1 LMAQIGEDAV
11 RPLYEHLLALPE
23 GDARP
28 KRIDLF
34 LYSRGGDVSVPWRI
48 ATMMREFTDDFCVLI
63 PYKAY
68 SAATMIA
75 LGADQIVMGKKAEL
89 GPIDPSLVR
98 APNPDTGAPAQI
110 SVEDVASYLSFVS
123 DRAKITEQDAT
134 AQLLSQLATH
144 ITPLTLG
151 TVHRQYSHIRLVAR
165 KLLTSHNEPFEEA
178 RVNAL
183 IETLTESLYS
193 HGHAIGRTEAAQHGL
208 NVERADP
215 DLERAMW
222 DLFVEYENWMEMTDP
237 LDPDTVLDQ
246 QQAEQYTMTGLAEAA
261 VESVARVDVFESSLS
276 FRRIRQ
282 IPPNPQININLQL
295 GLPANMNPNE
305 LAPEAQ
311 QILQEL
317 AGQVTEH
324 VRQQVQQEITRQSPV
339 RGIEMRTFGGKWYDR
354 TRQQAKQST
363 SRSQE

>member
-1 LMAQIGEDAV
+1 LI
-11 RPLYEHLLALPE
+11 RAL
-23 GDARP
+23 
-28 KRIDLF
+28 
-34 LYSRGGDVSVPWRI
+34 
-48 ATMMREFTDDFCVLI
+48 
-63 PYKAY
+63 
-68 SAATMIA
+68 
-75 LGADQIVMGKKAEL
+75 
-89 GPIDPSLVR
+89 
-98 APNPDTGAPAQI
+98 NPDTGAPAQI
-110 SVEDVASYLSFVS
+110 SVEDVASYVSFAS

-151 TVHRQYSHIRLVAR
+151 IVHRQYSHIRLVAR
-165 KLLTSHNEPFEEA
+165 ILLTSHYGPFEEA

-208 NVERADP
+208 NAERVDP

-237 LDPDTVLDQ
+237 LDPDVVLGM
-246 QQAEQYTMTGLAEAA
+246 QQADQYRMTGLSETA
-261 VESVARVDVFESSLS
+261 VESVARLDVFESSLS
-276 FRRIRQ
+276 FRRVRR

-305 LAPEAQ
+305 LAPDAQ

-324 VRQQVQQEITRQSPV
+324 VRQQVQEEIARQSPV
-339 RGIEMRTFGGKWYDR
+339 RGIEMRTFGGKWSDR
-354 TRQQAKQST
+354 TWQQAQQRT
-363 SRSQE
+363 SRSQV